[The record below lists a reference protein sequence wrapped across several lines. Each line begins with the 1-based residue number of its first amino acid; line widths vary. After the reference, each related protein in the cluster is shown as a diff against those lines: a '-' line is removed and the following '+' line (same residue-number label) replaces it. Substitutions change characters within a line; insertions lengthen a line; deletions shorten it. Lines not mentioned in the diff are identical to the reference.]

1 MKRKFLVWILCILVL
16 AGRMTVIQ
24 AKQPVDYLLERSK
37 QEGMI
42 PVFEDIY
49 EDTKGTIS
57 YRCTKKGIMIYESK
71 GYVYRVKGLKIHQL
85 GMQELTIQRFD
96 KKEKDIVLEDHILV
110 DVKKK
115 LLSIYAKQDVIHI
128 TVGQKPDWTQYVS
141 VNDPHAKIVC
151 KGQVDQKPGIYSIV
165 VQASSEDGQKV
176 QTELTVYVE
185 ADDFYNQIALAA
197 LEQLGIK
204 QDCTMLVTNSLKAV
218 GIDFHGAPQDYMQL
232 GEKTDTPVP
241 GDLIIYDGHVAVYI
255 GDHMAVHGGWNHEDT
270 QVHDVTCSQKL
281 LCFIHIRN
289 NPSM

>member
-1 MKRKFLVWILCILVL
+1 MKRKFLVWMLCILAL
-16 AGRMTVIQ
+16 GNRLGASIQ

-42 PVFEDIY
+42 PVFEDMY
-49 EDTKGTIS
+49 DDTGGTIS
-57 YRCTKKGIMIYESK
+57 YRCIKKGIVMYTSKAYE
-71 GYVYRVKGLKIHQL
+71 YRVKGLKIHQL
-85 GMQELTIQRFD
+85 GIQELTIQRIG
-96 KKEKDIVLEDHILV
+96 KDIVLEDHITV
-110 DVKKK
+110 DVKRK
-115 LLSIYAKQDVIHI
+115 LLSIYAKQDVIHM
-128 TVGQKPDWTQYVS
+128 TLGQKPDWTQYVS
-141 VNDPHAKIVC
+141 VNDPNAKIVC
-151 KGQVDQKPGIYSIV
+151 KGQPSQQPGIYTIV
-165 VQASSEDGQKV
+165 VQARSEDGQKA

-185 ADDFYNQIALAA
+185 PDDFYNQIALAA

-281 LCFIHIRN
+281 LCFIHICN